1 MQERPAIPAGEK
13 KNRIDRIACGS
24 RIKKDGELLSYFSFN
39 VVDPAAEGDL
49 AYPVILLSYSSCG
62 FYVQREPLLS

>member
-1 MQERPAIPAGEK
+1 MIYLTAEKLTGIAAIPAGEK

-39 VVDPAAEGDL
+39 VVDLAAEGGVKQI
-49 AYPVILLSYSSCG
+49 A
-62 FYVQREPLLS
+62 